1 MPKNRIAIVVPYRF
15 VPPRNGGHKAAHGLC
30 TFLQHEAEVI
40 AYSTSDNDIAAAPF
54 ELKGL
59 LPAKLAKYLDPLR
72 VVKWFRQ
79 FRADQIQL
87 CITHQPFI
95 ALALFPVCWLLKI
108 PLHIYA
114 QNLEYERFKSM
125 KKKWWPIVFM
135 VEWIGFKLARHIY
148 FISPDEIEPG
158 KKIFGL
164 KASKCSVLPYG
175 TPHQGPPTD
184 EAPIKAAVR
193 ARHGFSETEKLIIF
207 FGPQSYQPNLE
218 AVQLIINHIN
228 PVLQQEAAFDYRFI
242 ICGGGLP
249 AHYQQLS
256 DYPNV
261 TYLGFVDEIEDYVK
275 AADLMINPIISGGG
289 VKTKLIEAIAL
300 NKTVVSSK
308 SGALGVNP
316 RACGHKLITV
326 EDHDYPAYAR
336 AIIKRLK
343 EEEPPTP
350 ASYYEAYYWGA
361 IVKKVNRPG
370 LPPA

>member
-1 MPKNRIAIVVPYRF
+1 M
-15 VPPRNGGHKAAHGLC
+15 
-30 TFLQHEAEVI
+30 
-40 AYSTSDNDIAAAPF
+40 
-54 ELKGL
+54 
-59 LPAKLAKYLDPLR
+59 DPLR
-72 VVKWFRQ
+72 LAKWYRRFKV
-79 FRADQIQL
+79 DEIQM

-95 ALALFPVCWLLKI
+95 ALALFPICWLMNI

-135 VEWIGFKLARHIY
+135 VEWISFKLAQHIY

-175 TPHQGPPTD
+175 TPHKAPPTD
-184 EAPIKAAVR
+184 EKPIREAVR
-193 ARHGFSETEKLIIF
+193 SRHGFSETEKLIIF

-218 AVQLIINHIN
+218 AVQLIVGQIN
-228 PVLQQEAAFDYRFI
+228 PILNQKATFDYRFI

-249 AHYQQLS
+249 VHLNQLK

-261 TYLGFVDEIEDYVK
+261 EYLGFVEDIEAYVK
-275 AADLMINPIISGGG
+275 ASDLMINPILSGGG

-308 SGALGVNP
+308 SGALGVTP
-316 RACGHKLITV
+316 EACGHKLITID
-326 EDHDYPAYAR
+326 DHDYAAYAD
-336 AIIKRLK
+336 AIIKRLQEK
-343 EEEPPTP
+343 DLPTP
-350 ASYYEAYYWGA
+350 PSYYEEYYWGT
-361 IVKKVNRPG
+361 IVKKVKLPG
-370 LPPA
+370 LGR